1 MWLLKPTTQG
11 RKELVLKRKRDMYL
25 EGERFIREQIAGLG
39 SYCMG
44 KVVNNTTFPFYSV
57 VYPLMLETGLVWVM
71 VGTEGVLQKVIPND
85 EELSECIIAEPA
97 KLEAEYKEQATIEAE
112 TISVPLI

>member
-57 VYPLMLETGLVWVM
+57 VYPLKLDTGIVWVM
-71 VGTEGVLQKVIPND
+71 VGTEGVLQKVIPAD